1 MRRFVQNRKS
11 APRTTSVRCSE
22 LDRRAQPRGS
32 SAAARHIFAGMV
44 SAVPYEMPE
53 VFSLEE
59 VALALRAQRCL
70 TDVAFDRFLPNGLR
84 SVSTEYWTPLR
95 VAVRVAVWIE
105 ELQIGSVVDI
115 GAGVGK
121 FCVVGAL
128 ASRCRFIGLEQRVRL
143 VAAARSLASAF
154 QVDERV
160 EFLEGALG
168 QVATPLADAYYFYN
182 PFGENLYFDGHLD
195 DEVELGEAR
204 YDRDVEAA
212 EEMLRQAPVGTYAI
226 TYNGFGG
233 RMPASYC
240 LVRVDRRQACELC
253 LWRKA
258 QRRARATS
266 SRLSDE
272 HASVA

>member
-1 MRRFVQNRKS
+1 
-11 APRTTSVRCSE
+11 
-22 LDRRAQPRGS
+22 
-32 SAAARHIFAGMV
+32 
-44 SAVPYEMPE
+44 MPE
-53 VFSLEE
+53 ILFLED

-70 TDVAFDRFLPNGLR
+70 TDRAFDRFLPDGLR
-84 SVSTEYWTPLR
+84 AVSAEYWTPLS
-95 VAVRVAVWIE
+95 VAVRVAVWLD
-105 ELQIGSVVDI
+105 ELAIGSVVDI

-128 ASRCRFIGLEQRVRL
+128 ASQCRFIGLEQRVRL
-143 VAAARSLASAF
+143 VTAARSLASVF

-168 QVATPLADAYYFYN
+168 QVAAPLADAYYFYN

-195 DEVELGEAR
+195 DDVEVSEAR

-233 RMPASYC
+233 RMPASYR
-240 LVRVDRRQACELC
+240 LLRVDRRQTCELC
-253 LWRKA
+253 LWRKD

-266 SRLSDE
+266 SMLSGE